1 MIFQEYLDTFLNR
14 SIGFEYMKR
23 DIYQYLDYREFL
35 KDFQIAKQ
43 SRNPAFSI
51 RAFLKR
57 AAVSSPSLFKQ
68 IVTGERNLTEQT
80 LAGFLA
86 AMHLPPQEADYFRA
100 LVHFNQAHTS
110 EEKQLQ
116 YERLRELGSHAKVRI
131 VGEDSYA
138 FYQHWYTP
146 VIRELVC
153 MQPFGDDYAALA
165 KRLRPTISA
174 SEAKAAVRTL
184 IQLGF
189 VTAKPDGTYIQNDPL
204 LHTGFEVHS
213 LAVRGFNRQMVQLA
227 GEALDRIPVQER
239 NVTGVT
245 MSVSPRTYGLIT
257 EEIRAFQDK
266 ILRLVESDP
275 EADRVCQ
282 MNIMLF
288 PVSQTQAKED

>member
-1 MIFQEYLDTFLNR
+1 MQ
-14 SIGFEYMKR
+14 R
-23 DIYQYLDYREFL
+23 DIYQYLDFREFL
-35 KDFQIAKQ
+35 RDFQRAKQ
-43 SRNPAFSI
+43 SRNASFSV

-57 AAVSSPSLFKQ
+57 AGISSPSLFKQ
-68 IVTGERNLTEQT
+68 VVTGERNLTENT
-80 LAGFLA
+80 LAAFLG

-100 LVHFNQAHTS
+100 LVHFGQSRTA
-110 EEKQLQ
+110 EEKQIH

-138 FYQHWYTP
+138 FYKHWYIP

-153 MQPFGDDYAALA
+153 QQPFADDYAALA
-165 KRLRPTISA
+165 KRLRPAISA
-174 SEAKAAVRTL
+174 SEARLAVKTL
-184 IQLGF
+184 LQLGF
-189 VTAKPDGTYIQNDPL
+189 IFSHSDGTWSQKDPL

-227 GEALDRIPVQER
+227 GEALDRIPVAER

-245 MSVSPRTYGLIT
+245 MAVSPRSYEQIT
-257 EEIRAFQDK
+257 EEIRAFQEK

-288 PVSQTQAKED
+288 PVSHAKERRD

>member
-153 MQPFGDDYAALA
+153 MQPFGDDFAALA

-174 SEAKAAVRTL
+174 SEAKASVRTL

>member
-1 MIFQEYLDTFLNR
+1 
-14 SIGFEYMKR
+14 MKR

-43 SRNPAFSI
+43 SHNPAFSI

-100 LVHFNQAHTS
+100 LVHFNQARTS

-153 MQPFGDDYAALA
+153 MQPFGDDFASLA

-184 IQLGF
+184 VQLGF
-189 VTAKPDGTYIQNDPL
+189 VTAKPDGSYVQKDPL

-288 PVSQTQAKED
+288 PVSQTKED

>member
-1 MIFQEYLDTFLNR
+1 
-14 SIGFEYMKR
+14 MKR

-43 SRNPAFSI
+43 SHNPAFSI

-100 LVHFNQAHTS
+100 LVHFNQARTS

-174 SEAKAAVRTL
+174 SEAKTAVRTL
-184 IQLGF
+184 VQLGF
-189 VTAKPDGTYIQNDPL
+189 ITAKPDGTYAQKDPL

-288 PVSQTQAKED
+288 PVSQAKED